1 MPSDVAHLRQAAR
14 NAGFLAALRR
24 RATGSPEWAITVA
37 FYTAVHLV
45 EAHFARS
52 QPAVHCRSHTDR
64 LTQVSLR
71 LRPIEAEYW
80 ALYVASRRARYECA
94 EMSDQEAAAELET
107 NFEPLRTHLCHLLG
121 IEL

>member
-14 NAGFLAALRR
+14 NAGFLAALRQ

-52 QPAVHCRSHTDR
+52 QPAVHCRSHADR

-71 LRPIEAEYW
+71 LRAIEAEYW
-80 ALYVASRRARYECA
+80 ALYVASRRARYECIEVSA
-94 EMSDQEAAAELET
+94 EEAATELEM
-107 NFEPLRTHLCHLLG
+107 NFEPVRTHMRRLLG
-121 IEL
+121 IEV